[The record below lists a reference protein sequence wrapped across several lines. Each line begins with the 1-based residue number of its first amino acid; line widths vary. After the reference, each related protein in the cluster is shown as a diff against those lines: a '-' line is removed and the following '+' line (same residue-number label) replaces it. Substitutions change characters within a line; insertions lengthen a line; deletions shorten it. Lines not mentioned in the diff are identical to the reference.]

1 MSKQLIS
8 SMCLWLQKTDEM
20 TSLKQAIYHH
30 EATAAINSLL
40 HLVAGQDQS
49 SANLSTPK

>member
-20 TSLKQAIYHH
+20 TSLKQAINHV
-30 EATAAINSLL
+30 ATAAINSLL
-40 HLVAGQDQS
+40 HLVAVQDHS